1 MIYVSLTTI
10 PKRVKNLNKTIE
22 SLLRQSQVPDKI
34 FVNVPYKYKRFNDN
48 ISDNQIP
55 KFADN
60 RIEVTRCDDYGPGTK
75 LMGSLDKFK
84 ENSLII
90 LVDDD
95 NAYENYMIEKFYYY
109 FSVAPENA
117 YSFYV
122 HPLKNFGIGQGA
134 DGFAINSKYLNGIK
148 KFYNE
153 IVINN
158 EDLFINDDLWISFY
172 LFYLKKVKILSLQ
185 SQIKKKT
192 DNKISLIYST
202 HNKDGGLISS
212 YAKDINRAVQIR
224 DEKALKSLDIMFEK
238 TKKINF

>member
-1 MIYVSLTTI
+1 
-10 PKRVKNLNKTIE
+10 
-22 SLLRQSQVPDKI
+22 
-34 FVNVPYKYKRFNDN
+34 
-48 ISDNQIP
+48 
-55 KFADN
+55 
-60 RIEVTRCDDYGPGTK
+60 
-75 LMGSLDKFK
+75 
-84 ENSLII
+84 
-90 LVDDD
+90 
-95 NAYENYMIEKFYYY
+95 MIEKFYYY